1 LSAAGPQACA
11 PEWRIEPG
19 LADYAATVA
28 AMEAR
33 AEAVRAG
40 TAPELVWLL
49 QHPPLYTAGTSARED
64 ELLAPGALPVFRAG
78 RGGRWTWHGPGQRIA
93 YLVLDLQAR
102 RLGVHDFV
110 ARIEAWVVA
119 ALARLG
125 VAAGTVPGKTG
136 VWVNGAK
143 IAAIGVRVRRW
154 VSFHGV
160 AINVAPDLAH
170 YAGIVPCGLS
180 DPVTSLERLGVRAG
194 LAELDVALAA
204 SFAGIWDDGRVTL
217 TTGQSCLEN
226 VAFP

>member
-1 LSAAGPQACA
+1 MAVGAV
-11 PEWRIEPG
+11 EWRIEPG
-19 LADYAATVA
+19 LADYAATLA

-49 QHPPLYTAGTSARED
+49 EHPPLYTAGTSARED

-136 VWVNGAK
+136 VWVDGAK

-180 DPVTSLERLGVRAG
+180 EPVTSLERLGATARMEQLDEALRECFSATWDTRAESATSQPFR
-194 LAELDVALAA
+194 LESVA
-204 SFAGIWDDGRVTL
+204 VP
-217 TTGQSCLEN
+217 Q
-226 VAFP
+226 

>member
-1 LSAAGPQACA
+1 
-11 PEWRIEPG
+11 
-19 LADYAATVA
+19 
-28 AMEAR
+28 MEAR

-49 QHPPLYTAGTSARED
+49 EHPPLYTAGTSARED
-64 ELLAPGALPVFRAG
+64 ELLAPGALPVFRTG

-136 VWVNGAK
+136 VWVDGAK

-180 DPVTSLERLGVRAG
+180 DPVTSLERLGSRADMGQVDEALRACFSAAWDTRAESAAPQPFRLESVAVR
-194 LAELDVALAA
+194 
-204 SFAGIWDDGRVTL
+204 
-217 TTGQSCLEN
+217 Q
-226 VAFP
+226 